1 MTKTEQYTIQ
11 RRWSWLTA
19 LTVTIEC
26 DPATPGPIKLGLAVK
41 VAFQSGA
48 VLRGA
53 VLRGAVLSGADLRG
67 ADLSGAVLSGADLS
81 GADLSDAVLSDAVL
95 SGAVLR
101 GADLSGAV
109 LSDAVLSGAVLRG
122 ADLSGAVLSGAVLS
136 GAVLRGADLSDADLR
151 GAILSGADL
160 SDAVLSG
167 APKIENIHQVVYEAA
182 SALGALDMTK
192 WHCGTSHCRAG
203 WVVTLAGDEG
213 RALEERIGTPAAA
226 SLIYLASDPDL
237 GKFPDFYCTNA
248 TALADM
254 KARAEAEAD
263 RATGKS

>member
-41 VAFQSGA
+41 MAFQSGA
-48 VLRGA
+48 VLRDA
-53 VLRGAVLSGADLRG
+53 VLRGAVLR
-67 ADLSGAVLSGADLS
+67 
-81 GADLSDAVLSDAVL
+81 
-95 SGAVLR
+95 
-101 GADLSGAV
+101 
-109 LSDAVLSGAVLRG
+109 
-122 ADLSGAVLSGAVLS
+122 
-136 GAVLRGADLSDADLR
+136 
-151 GAILSGADL
+151 GADL

>member
-101 GADLSGAV
+101 GAD
-109 LSDAVLSGAVLRG
+109 
-122 ADLSGAVLSGAVLS
+122 LSGAVLS